1 MSSPSPSSSSSC
13 NSTPQPPSTPDSS
26 SQSQNAPENSTQSTL
41 QQLFGGLCKQKLLEE
56 VDKLKEAVQKDDP
69 QAVVMSVPM
78 LLALTVCPAML
89 GTQEA
94 IRQSQAKSKRE
105 EHRGRRCNLVVSCVK
120 PSIRSRDI
128 NNKLVVLKDSKLYIA
143 NEHPLYNHDPKNN
156 VSKGYAF
163 SGYFL
168 PFPDTEYEGLVTTI
182 SDDPPFLNWI
192 YVDKNTY
199 QVKYGVRADTEGHI
213 TGPFDCTKQDRR
225 MTCEG
230 WEGFCAVEELPGIWA
245 LYYDRDDDG
254 LKSKVPM
261 GTRVLEVELTRRE
274 KKEPKPVPDPTAPK
288 TLDEKMKQHKA
299 DTAREE
305 AEKASFLETGRH
317 PGAEPPSPVLE
328 PEQKTA
334 SPEPESEQAKRDRI
348 SEALRRLNLDTKHNK
363 TQKTTETQ
371 DGNSIVTSITQDFS
385 IFSAAKK
392 LAEHAN
398 SSGSVTAASS
408 VWDNKE
414 KGNHD
419 SGSVSNGSDEGSSYK
434 RPTVEDAA

>member
-1 MSSPSPSSSSSC
+1 MSSPSPSASSSSFSTSS
-13 NSTPQPPSTPDSS
+13 NPTSTPQSTPED
-26 SQSQNAPENSTQSTL
+26 STQSTL
-41 QQLFGGLCKQKLLEE
+41 QQLFGGLCKKKLLEE
-56 VDKLKEAVQKDDP
+56 VDNLKAAVEKDDP
-69 QAVVMSVPM
+69 QQVIMSVPM

-94 IRQSQAKSKRE
+94 IRQSQAKTKRE

-128 NNKLVVLKDSKLYIA
+128 NNKLVVLKDGKLYIA

-168 PFPDTEYEGLVTTI
+168 PYPDSEYEGLVTTI

-192 YVDKNTY
+192 YVDKKTY
-199 QVKYGVRADTEGHI
+199 EVKYGVRDAAQPHI

-254 LKSKVPM
+254 LKSKVAM

-274 KKEPKPVPDPTAPK
+274 KKEPKPVPDPEAPK
-288 TLDEKMKQHKA
+288 TLDEKMKQHKEQ
-299 DTAREE
+299 TAKDESERVQ
-305 AEKASFLETGRH
+305 FLATGRH
-317 PGAEPPSPVLE
+317 PGAEPPSPELK
-328 PEQKTA
+328 PEHKQKTG
-334 SPEPESEQAKRDRI
+334 SPEPESEQARRERI
-348 SEALRRLNLDTKHNK
+348 AEALRRISLDNHSK
-363 TQKTTETQ
+363 TERRTESR
-371 DGNSIVTSITQDFS
+371 DGNSVVTSITQDFS
-385 IFSAAKK
+385 LFSAAKK

-398 SSGSVTAASS
+398 TSGSATAASS
-408 VWDNKE
+408 VWDKD
-414 KGNHD
+414 KRSHD
-419 SGSVSNGSDEGSSYK
+419 SNSVSNGSDEGSYK
-434 RPTVEDAA
+434 KASVEDA

>member
-1 MSSPSPSSSSSC
+1 MSSPSSSTPNVESTYPSSSQPQQEQD
-13 NSTPQPPSTPDSS
+13 STESK
-26 SQSQNAPENSTQSTL
+26 L
-41 QQLFGGLCKQKLLEE
+41 QQLLSGVCKQKLLEE
-56 VDKLKEAVQKDDP
+56 VDKLKEAVQKDDKDK
-69 QAVVMSVPM
+69 VIMSIPM

-94 IRQSQAKSKRE
+94 IRQSQSKSKRE

-156 VSKGYAF
+156 ISKGYAF

-168 PFPDTEYEGLVTTI
+168 PFPDAEYEGLVTTI

-199 QVKYGVRADTEGHI
+199 EVKYGVRADTEGHI

-254 LKSKVPM
+254 LRSKVAM

-274 KKEPKPVPDPTAPK
+274 KKEPKPVPDPNAPK
-288 TLDEKMKQHKA
+288 TVDEKMKQHQEQ
-299 DTAREE
+299 TAKEE
-305 AEKASFLETGRH
+305 AERAEFIATGRH
-317 PGAEPPSPVLE
+317 PGAEPTSPAKV
-328 PEQKTA
+328 PEITKTTFLD
-334 SPEPESEQAKRDRI
+334 PESKEAKRQRI
-348 SEALRRLNLDTKHNK
+348 ADALSRLNIDSPTKS
-363 TQKTTETQ
+363 EGGS
-371 DGNSIVTSITQDFS
+371 DGSILTSLSQDFS
-385 IFSAAKK
+385 IFSLAKK
-392 LAEHAN
+392 MNEGTNNEEDAT
-398 SSGSVTAASS
+398 VASS
-408 VWDNKE
+408 VWGEQEKE
-414 KGNHD
+414 KEKSKDKGHNNNH
-419 SGSVSNGSDEGSSYK
+419 SMSEAGSYRK
-434 RPTVEDAA
+434 PTVEDV